1 MANEAKLHS
10 PVRSTSEALV
20 VLRAGIIMEKSWALS
35 VDQCQEQAFQ
45 FLVHLINLPSIL
57 LRCNGF
63 TRIQNAVVIQ

>member
-1 MANEAKLHS
+1 MANEAKLRS